1 MSTTMERDGIVAER
15 VCDATTRRE
24 VVAVLRDTYQREK
37 HWVTDPEGQFP
48 LSDLTRTD
56 ISWFIARLDGRPV
69 GVVRMFYD
77 PPIEAYAA
85 YGFRLLDQSIKVEDF
100 IRRRGLAEIGRFAV
114 MPKRRGQIMIAA
126 ALMRAATVEG
136 LERGTTH
143 HLTDVFEDDPHS
155 PYGFHTR
162 VLGFRPVATH
172 DMGELNSQ
180 SRRITLLLDLSACY
194 KRLRARNHWFYRFLA
209 SEIPEQVHERLS
221 AIAA

>member
-1 MSTTMERDGIVAER
+1 MRRDNVIAER
-15 VCDATTRRE
+15 VCDRGGRDQ

-37 HWVTDPEGQFP
+37 HWVSDPEGQFA
-48 LSDLTRTD
+48 LGDLDRPD
-56 ISWFIARLDGRPV
+56 VSWFVARQRNRPV

-85 YGFRLLDQSIKVEDF
+85 YGFRMLDPGLRVEDF
-100 IRRRGLAEIGRFAV
+100 VKRRGIAEIGRFAV
-114 MPKRRGQIMIAA
+114 LSNRRNQIMIAA
-126 ALMRAATVEG
+126 ALMRAATLEG

-143 HLTDVFEDDPHS
+143 LLTDVFEDDPHS

-172 DMGELNSQ
+172 DLGELNST

-194 KRLRARNHWFYRFLA
+194 KQLRARNHWFYRFLT
-209 SEIPEQVHERLS
+209 SEWPEQLHERL
-221 AIAA
+221 AA